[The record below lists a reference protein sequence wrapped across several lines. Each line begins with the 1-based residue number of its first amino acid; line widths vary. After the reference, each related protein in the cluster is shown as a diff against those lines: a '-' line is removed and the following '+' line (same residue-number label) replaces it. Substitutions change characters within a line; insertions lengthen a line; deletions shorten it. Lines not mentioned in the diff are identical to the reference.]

1 MVNRNNY
8 IFADKVLYN
17 MSYQTIMSQKN
28 DTVKRDNRF
37 DFYKGVLIFGVTYGH
52 VLTILQN
59 GAGSAYAIHRFI
71 RTYDMPMFSFISGF
85 FLYTSLLRNTLKT
98 NILNKI
104 GGILLPSL
112 LWEYVPCFLTGRFH
126 IVPSG
131 FWFTYSLFS
140 CLLIVIVIESLLKH
154 FLIKTILYGL
164 VILIFHTII
173 IDRYKIGFLLC
184 PCIVGYYYHLLLG
197 RGYLQD
203 GTGYIKATVVLLFI
217 TSWCFWKADYNVWN
231 AGCSILKQGEICNQM
246 FKILFRFAIGIL
258 GTFSMLWFFD
268 IIYSS
273 LNVSN
278 SFNQYITNNFVIIG
292 KVTIELYIL
301 QCCFVRYAA
310 KIVKN
315 VVELLSFNPFVYNES
330 LLVLIIAPLFTVIA
344 LYGFYYLQVVLKK
357 LPLIGNYCFA
367 VPLKDIF

>member
-1 MVNRNNY
+1 
-8 IFADKVLYN
+8 
-17 MSYQTIMSQKN
+17 
-28 DTVKRDNRF
+28 
-37 DFYKGVLIFGVTYGH
+37 
-52 VLTILQN
+52 
-59 GAGSAYAIHRFI
+59 
-71 RTYDMPMFSFISGF
+71 
-85 FLYTSLLRNTLKT
+85 
-98 NILNKI
+98 
-104 GGILLPSL
+104 
-112 LWEYVPCFLTGRFH
+112 
-126 IVPSG
+126 
-131 FWFTYSLFS
+131 
-140 CLLIVIVIESLLKH
+140 
-154 FLIKTILYGL
+154 
-164 VILIFHTII
+164 
-173 IDRYKIGFLLC
+173 
-184 PCIVGYYYHLLLG
+184 
-197 RGYLQD
+197 
-203 GTGYIKATVVLLFI
+203 
-217 TSWCFWKADYNVWN
+217 
-231 AGCSILKQGEICNQM
+231 
-246 FKILFRFAIGIL
+246 
-258 GTFSMLWFFD
+258 MLWFFD